1 LCRPKLPNVARS
13 LKTFRF
19 AIDSYI
25 STTSIGLGDIYLEP
39 EVIIGQDLIV
49 FPLLFLTGF
58 TFLSAFLGKFSEA
71 LVALLKGNKK
81 GLVDSLLDQI
91 DFDYSSATKTTTQQ
105 QVDSSSEAGINKIK
119 C

>member
-1 LCRPKLPNVARS
+1 MPPKTITRCKS
-13 LKTFRF
+13 LKRF
-19 AIDSYI
+19 FALDSYI
-25 STTSIGLGDIYLEP
+25 STTTIGLGDIYLEP
-39 EVIIGQDLIV
+39 EVIVGEDLIV

-71 LVALLKGNKK
+71 LVVTLKGNQK

-91 DFDYSSATKTTTQQ
+91 DQDNSSATKTTTQQ
-105 QVDSSSEAGINKIK
+105 EDDSSSETGKGMIK